1 MTCRRIECGRER
13 EWGGIQ
19 DDSKVLGQRKW
30 EHRIAQEGSLW
41 EEQDGG
47 WAVEA
52 QNWSM
57 IMVDSFS
64 KKKGLLCTS
73 ILSLVS
79 ENKIGNYV
87 KVIC

>member
-1 MTCRRIECGRER
+1 M
-13 EWGGIQ
+13 
-19 DDSKVLGQRKW
+19 
-30 EHRIAQEGSLW
+30 W
-41 EEQDGG
+41 EELDGG

-64 KKKGLLCTS
+64 EKKGLLCTN